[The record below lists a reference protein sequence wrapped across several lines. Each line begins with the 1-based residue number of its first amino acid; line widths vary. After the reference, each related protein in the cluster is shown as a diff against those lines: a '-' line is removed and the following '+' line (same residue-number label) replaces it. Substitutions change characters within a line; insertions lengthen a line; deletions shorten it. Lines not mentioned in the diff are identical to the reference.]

1 MIHQGLCE
9 HKYWLD
15 YPRRDLVRIWHT
27 NLTDDEKRRL
37 RLGEVITKRCGSYT
51 EYYEPLQYDRIEE

>member
-15 YPRRDLVRIWHT
+15 YPRCDLVRIEKT
-27 NLTDDEKRRL
+27 SLTQDEKRRL
-37 RLGEVITKRCGSYT
+37 RLGEFITKRDRAYL
-51 EYYEPLQYDRIEE
+51 EFYDPLEYDRIEE

>member
-15 YPRRDLVRIWHT
+15 YPRCDLVKIDLAPLST
-27 NLTDDEKRRL
+27 EDKISL
-37 RLGEVITKRCGSYT
+37 RSGNVVHKRCGSYS
-51 EYYEPLQYDRIEE
+51 EYYHPLQYDRIEE